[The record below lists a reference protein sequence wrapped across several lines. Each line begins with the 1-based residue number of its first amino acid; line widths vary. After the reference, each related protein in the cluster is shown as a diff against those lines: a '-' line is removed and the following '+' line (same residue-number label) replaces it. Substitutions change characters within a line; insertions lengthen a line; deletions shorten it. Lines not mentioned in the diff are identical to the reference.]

1 MKKRKLFSTVTALLL
16 LVCFMPATAFA
27 ADWYIDDGD
36 ITISATD
43 SGQTVSQGGGAAVA
57 DDTPKISQRNAGTTT
72 GNTITIA
79 ADAGQTA
86 NVTIDGVNI
95 DASGEGK
102 AAISAEGEGNVHIE
116 LDGSSTVKSGYEHA
130 GLEKSNSGDLTISD
144 SSGTKGSLTAIAGD
158 QGAGI
163 GGANGK
169 AGNDITI
176 TGGEIT
182 AIGRTG
188 AGIGGGDDASG
199 SNITITGGTV
209 NASST
214 DGDTGKLSGAGIG
227 GGGNGDG
234 TNIKITGGRVTANG
248 GTNGAGIGG
257 GFDGSGKDIS
267 ISGDATVIA
276 MGGDSGAGIGG
287 GDYGNAERI
296 RIGENADVT
305 ANGGGFAAGIGGG
318 HGGPTFGGADASD
331 IEISGNAT
339 VKATGGEEA
348 AGIGGG
354 YLGTGSDIKISGG
367 RVTAEGGK
375 AGGAGIGGGFGGSAG
390 DINISGGK
398 VSAVGRGGA
407 AGIGSGTR
415 YDKPAGSVTV
425 SGSAQVEASGGTGED
440 GFGNGAAI
448 GNGGGRVFNR
458 NENRWDGID
467 GSDTE
472 PDVSGLYTDGWIR
485 RNGGSREYG
494 TIENPNGGAD
504 KPGTK
509 PDDAT
514 AAAAAEDA
522 ASPLFRVTDKDG
534 GDIGHDT
541 ATNGGVLTI
550 TADCDFAV
558 LTGTL
563 DGLAALAR
571 QGVKKLCFVTAG
583 AESTFAI
590 ADILGKGASGDVF
603 RLTHDGSS
611 VSFTLGADG
620 IDISDILE

>member
-36 ITISATD
+36 ITISAMD

-116 LDGSSTVKSGYEHA
+116 LDGSSTVKSDYEHA

-158 QGAGI
+158 Q
-163 GGANGK
+163 
-169 AGNDITI
+169 
-176 TGGEIT
+176 
-182 AIGRTG
+182 
-188 AGIGGGDDASG
+188 
-199 SNITITGGTV
+199 
-209 NASST
+209 
-214 DGDTGKLSGAGIG
+214 GAGIG

-276 MGGDSGAGIGG
+276 TGGDSGAGIGG

-318 HGGPTFGGADASD
+318 YGGPTFGGADASD

-440 GFGNGAAI
+440 GYGNGAAI

-563 DGLAALAR
+563 DGLAVLAR
-571 QGVKKLCFVTAG
+571 QGVEKLCFVTAG

-590 ADILGKGASGDVF
+590 ADMLGKGASGDAF
-603 RLTHDGSS
+603 RLMHDVGS

>member
-1 MKKRKLFSTVTALLL
+1 MKKRKLFSTVTALL

-43 SGQTVSQGGGAAVA
+43 SGQTVSQGSGAAVA

-72 GNTITIA
+72 DNTITIA

-130 GLEKSNSGDLTISD
+130 GLEKSNSGNLTISD

-209 NASST
+209 
-214 DGDTGKLSGAGIG
+214 I
-227 GGGNGDG
+227 
-234 TNIKITGGRVTANG
+234 
-248 GTNGAGIGG
+248 
-257 GFDGSGKDIS
+257 
-267 ISGDATVIA
+267 AT
-276 MGGDSGAGIGG
+276 GGDSGAGIGG

-318 HGGPTFGGADASD
+318 YGGPTFGGADASD

-440 GFGNGAAI
+440 GYGNGAAI

-509 PDDAT
+509 PDDAKAT
-514 AAAAAEDA
+514 AAAEDA

-550 TADCDFAV
+550 TAYCDFAV

-563 DGLAALAR
+563 DGLAVLAR
-571 QGVKKLCFVTAG
+571 QGVEKLCFVTAG

-590 ADILGKGASGDVF
+590 ADMLGKGASGDAF
-603 RLTHDGSS
+603 RLMHDGGS

>member
-1 MKKRKLFSTVTALLL
+1 M
-16 LVCFMPATAFA
+16 
-27 ADWYIDDGD
+27 
-36 ITISATD
+36 
-43 SGQTVSQGGGAAVA
+43 
-57 DDTPKISQRNAGTTT
+57 
-72 GNTITIA
+72 
-79 ADAGQTA
+79 
-86 NVTIDGVNI
+86 
-95 DASGEGK
+95 
-102 AAISAEGEGNVHIE
+102 
-116 LDGSSTVKSGYEHA
+116 
-130 GLEKSNSGDLTISD
+130 
-144 SSGTKGSLTAIAGD
+144 
-158 QGAGI
+158 
-163 GGANGK
+163 
-169 AGNDITI
+169 
-176 TGGEIT
+176 
-182 AIGRTG
+182 
-188 AGIGGGDDASG
+188 
-199 SNITITGGTV
+199 
-209 NASST
+209 
-214 DGDTGKLSGAGIG
+214 
-227 GGGNGDG
+227 
-234 TNIKITGGRVTANG
+234 
-248 GTNGAGIGG
+248 
-257 GFDGSGKDIS
+257 
-267 ISGDATVIA
+267 
-276 MGGDSGAGIGG
+276 
-287 GDYGNAERI
+287 
-296 RIGENADVT
+296 T

-509 PDDAT
+509 PDDAK

-563 DGLAALAR
+563 DGLAVLAR
-571 QGVKKLCFVTAG
+571 QGVEKLCFVTAG

-590 ADILGKGASGDVF
+590 ADMLGKGASGDAF
-603 RLTHDGSS
+603 RLMHDGGS

>member
-36 ITISATD
+36 IAISATD

-72 GNTITIA
+72 DNTITIA

-95 DASGEGK
+95 DASGEGN

-276 MGGDSGAGIGG
+276 TGGDSGAGIGG

-296 RIGENADVT
+296 RIGESADVT

-318 HGGPTFGGADASD
+318 YGGPTFGSD
-331 IEISGNAT
+331 
-339 VKATGGEEA
+339 
-348 AGIGGG
+348 
-354 YLGTGSDIKISGG
+354 L
-367 RVTAEGGK
+367 
-375 AGGAGIGGGFGGSAG
+375 
-390 DINISGGK
+390 SGGK
-398 VSAVGRGGA
+398 VWAVGRGGA
-407 AGIGSGTR
+407 AG
-415 YDKPAGSVTV
+415 
-425 SGSAQVEASGGTGED
+425 
-440 GFGNGAAI
+440 
-448 GNGGGRVFNR
+448 GGGGNR
-458 NENRWDGID
+458 RRLPRYGKRHQDIWR
-467 GSDTE
+467 
-472 PDVSGLYTDGWIR
+472 PDNCRGR
-485 RNGGSREYG
+485 
-494 TIENPNGGAD
+494 
-504 KPGTK
+504 
-509 PDDAT
+509 
-514 AAAAAEDA
+514 
-522 ASPLFRVTDKDG
+522 
-534 GDIGHDT
+534 
-541 ATNGGVLTI
+541 
-550 TADCDFAV
+550 
-558 LTGTL
+558 
-563 DGLAALAR
+563 
-571 QGVKKLCFVTAG
+571 
-583 AESTFAI
+583 
-590 ADILGKGASGDVF
+590 
-603 RLTHDGSS
+603 
-611 VSFTLGADG
+611 
-620 IDISDILE
+620 

>member
-72 GNTITIA
+72 DNTITIA

-102 AAISAEGEGNVHIE
+102 ATAAISAEGEGNVHIE
-116 LDGSSTVKSGYEHA
+116 LDG
-130 GLEKSNSGDLTISD
+130 
-144 SSGTKGSLTAIAGD
+144 
-158 QGAGI
+158 
-163 GGANGK
+163 
-169 AGNDITI
+169 
-176 TGGEIT
+176 
-182 AIGRTG
+182 
-188 AGIGGGDDASG
+188 
-199 SNITITGGTV
+199 
-209 NASST
+209 
-214 DGDTGKLSGAGIG
+214 GKLSGAGIG

-276 MGGDSGAGIGG
+276 TGGDSGAGIGG

-339 VKATGGEEA
+339 VKAPGGEEA

-485 RNGGSREYG
+485 RNGGSRECG

-563 DGLAALAR
+563 DGLAVLAR
-571 QGVKKLCFVTAG
+571 QGVEKLCFVTAG

-590 ADILGKGASGDVF
+590 ADMLGKGASGDAF
-603 RLTHDGSS
+603 RLMHDGGS